1 MHKTDE
7 LPEPEKSP
15 AEAGQKL
22 VFGNAEKE
30 KAAKRRTK
38 KDFLF
43 LLFWGKIGGKLPK
56 YPEYE
61 AKTSENS
68 CFSLVLVVTPTGL
81 EPMLPP

>member
-38 KDFLF
+38 KTFYCF
-43 LLFWGKIGGKLPK
+43 GENEGKFSKC
-56 YPEYE
+56 
-61 AKTSENS
+61 SENKTKNERKQLFFA
-68 CFSLVLVVTPTGL
+68 CFSGDPNGT
-81 EPMLPP
+81 